1 MGANQSGEEP
11 QQENA
16 EGAPAPRGE
25 MKTDFYV
32 LLGVERTAD
41 QDEFVGP
48 HFFPHLKNLFNHK
61 QIANMNV

>member
-1 MGANQSGEEP
+1 MGANQSGEETR
-11 QQENA
+11 
-16 EGAPAPRGE
+16 EGPGEGIAAPTGE

-48 HFFPHLKNLFNHK
+48 QFSLTNLTRLHLGKF
-61 QIANMNV
+61 QRI